1 MKNFEQIYTHSI
13 KGAISGWD
21 RIRFRGTIR
30 WLANTSGMNSYL
42 GSRHILLKDFGK
54 WAESVTKQVR
64 SICAARA
71 KELAIPLIYL
81 VSASIDKE
89 AQARKIMTERK
100 ILTGD
105 ICMFST
111 VEPCMA
117 PDVRGNRKTKLLELQ
132 MRPRRGRVVREG
144 HCPQCLEARPA

>member
-54 WAESVTKQVR
+54 WAESVTKGDVP
-64 SICAARA
+64 SI
-71 KELAIPLIYL
+71 
-81 VSASIDKE
+81 V
-89 AQARKIMTERK
+89 KI
-100 ILTGD
+100 
-105 ICMFST
+105 
-111 VEPCMA
+111 
-117 PDVRGNRKTKLLELQ
+117 Q
-132 MRPRRGRVVREG
+132 
-144 HCPQCLEARPA
+144 